1 MVAIAACVLC
11 PAARASAELVVGG
24 TFESVPQGGCGVEC
38 HSSCL
43 GSIPGWNSN
52 RGYRVDR
59 FRNDP
64 VCGNAL
70 NPINPAGETYYIS
83 LQGSVCCGCNNNGWI
98 EQSVPTVAGESY
110 VLGFDTALD
119 PLDALRVTIG
129 TSQWTFTGADPMVWQ
144 RHRLEFVASGPTS
157 IRFDSLSGN
166 GPTYVAGSCWEGEG
180 CLLDN
185 ISVSLDVPN
194 VTGVSPQAGPLGGGT
209 TITILGSGLSG
220 TTLVTVG
227 GMPAS
232 DLTVIDDSAVTAIT
246 PAGTAGP
253 KDVVITTPDGTATV
267 TGGFVYHAAPSINSA
282 TPSAGPRAGGT
293 SVTITGSNLEGA
305 TAVSFGG
312 TSAAAFTVVNA
323 SEITAVSPAGNA
335 GAVSL
340 VVTTPGGTG
349 TLPSAFAYHPE
360 PVIASIS
367 PTSGS
372 VAGGTVVAIN
382 GSNLASTTSVTIGGI
397 EAAITSATESRVLCV
412 APAGASGARDVSVET
427 LGGVTVATGAFSYYG
442 VPSPISVFP
451 AGGLASGGTVI
462 TIVGKK
468 FTGTTSVKVGTASV
482 ASFAVLSDSTITAIT
497 PPGAPGLRSIS
508 LTTPAGTGTLTNGF
522 TYYGQPAITS
532 VTPAGG
538 PVAGNTALTIN
549 GTNFLGASAVTVGGQ
564 PVTGLVITATR
575 ITGRTPAGTA
585 GAQDI
590 VVTTPGGSATRTGGF
605 TYHALPTVASV
616 SPGSG
621 SLAGGTTITVTGTNL
636 SGATLVRVGS
646 VSATGLTVVSPTML
660 TCVTPAGAAGAKS
673 VSVTTPGGTATRSNA
688 FTHVFVPPTIA
699 SVSPSAGPVA
709 GGTSITVSGTNL
721 LGASEV
727 LVGGV
732 PATGLTVVDAW
743 TIACVTPAG
752 SAGARDIRVTV
763 PGGSVT
769 QPGGFSYHAPPTIA
783 SVSPSSGPEGGGT
796 SVTIVGSNL
805 AATSAVT
812 FGGVPA
818 TGLSVAGDT
827 TITATTPAGAA
838 GAADVTVTTPG
849 GTVVASGAFTFHA
862 DLMVPSE
869 YPTIQ
874 SAIAAAQAGDRVVV
888 APGTYREQVNLSG
901 KDIRVV
907 ATGGPSVTAIDG
919 EGLRTVIVGS
929 GEPASCVVDGF
940 TIRNGWDSGYDP
952 GGGVRLSGS
961 SASFVRCWFIDNS
974 VVGPAWWGSAA
985 WRSEHGS
992 PSVSECVF
1000 RGNDSAGAAVG
1011 IFHYLSG
1018 GIAVLDCVFE
1028 DNIASRG
1035 ECIHIQTEGGV
1046 ISSRIE
1052 RCTMRRNTSRES
1064 QNLAI
1069 HFHNPYGGS
1078 ITCPIEDC
1086 RVESPWVQSG
1096 TPQSVVA
1103 WLGGAHPGS
1112 SYSVTVTDTTACGVT
1127 EFIPALP
1134 YSSWTDGGGN
1144 GITAECPPTV
1154 SSVSPS
1160 SGLVAGGTLIT
1171 ISGTGFVGSPAV
1183 TVGGI
1188 AATSVRVLGST
1199 AITAVTP
1206 AGPAGPADVEV
1217 TTAWGSGVLEDAFE
1231 YADVTVPAWATVLEP
1246 LPDPSIVT
1254 DAGLRAAI
1262 LATGLP
1268 WRVLDAGTGVE
1279 MLLVPAG
1286 TFDMGCSASTSWA
1299 CFDDEGPVHQVTLTS
1314 AFYLGRYEVTQAQWT
1329 AEVGSNPSHFQG
1341 LADSAE
1347 RPVESVSWNTVQ
1359 EFLATSGAR
1368 LPSEAEWEYA
1378 CRAGTDTAFS
1388 NGSDDDS
1395 TVGEIAW
1402 FNDNSGSGTQPVGGK
1417 DGNPLGLHDMH
1428 GNVWEWVHDWSGPYD
1443 AGPQTDPA
1451 GPASGEARVFR
1462 GGSWYGG
1469 GPWIVRSSQRWGGA
1483 PQDGLWNVGFRVAR
1497 DP

>member
-1 MVAIAACVLC
+1 
-11 PAARASAELVVGG
+11 
-24 TFESVPQGGCGVEC
+24 
-38 HSSCL
+38 
-43 GSIPGWNSN
+43 
-52 RGYRVDR
+52 
-59 FRNDP
+59 
-64 VCGNAL
+64 
-70 NPINPAGETYYIS
+70 
-83 LQGSVCCGCNNNGWI
+83 
-98 EQSVPTVAGESY
+98 
-110 VLGFDTALD
+110 
-119 PLDALRVTIG
+119 
-129 TSQWTFTGADPMVWQ
+129 
-144 RHRLEFVASGPTS
+144 
-157 IRFDSLSGN
+157 
-166 GPTYVAGSCWEGEG
+166 
-180 CLLDN
+180 
-185 ISVSLDVPN
+185 
-194 VTGVSPQAGPLGGGT
+194 
-209 TITILGSGLSG
+209 
-220 TTLVTVG
+220 
-227 GMPAS
+227 
-232 DLTVIDDSAVTAIT
+232 
-246 PAGTAGP
+246 
-253 KDVVITTPDGTATV
+253 
-267 TGGFVYHAAPSINSA
+267 
-282 TPSAGPRAGGT
+282 
-293 SVTITGSNLEGA
+293 
-305 TAVSFGG
+305 
-312 TSAAAFTVVNA
+312 
-323 SEITAVSPAGNA
+323 
-335 GAVSL
+335 
-340 VVTTPGGTG
+340 
-349 TLPSAFAYHPE
+349 
-360 PVIASIS
+360 
-367 PTSGS
+367 
-372 VAGGTVVAIN
+372 
-382 GSNLASTTSVTIGGI
+382 
-397 EAAITSATESRVLCV
+397 
-412 APAGASGARDVSVET
+412 
-427 LGGVTVATGAFSYYG
+427 
-442 VPSPISVFP
+442 
-451 AGGLASGGTVI
+451 
-462 TIVGKK
+462 
-468 FTGTTSVKVGTASV
+468 
-482 ASFAVLSDSTITAIT
+482 
-497 PPGAPGLRSIS
+497 
-508 LTTPAGTGTLTNGF
+508 
-522 TYYGQPAITS
+522 
-532 VTPAGG
+532 
-538 PVAGNTALTIN
+538 
-549 GTNFLGASAVTVGGQ
+549 
-564 PVTGLVITATR
+564 
-575 ITGRTPAGTA
+575 
-585 GAQDI
+585 
-590 VVTTPGGSATRTGGF
+590 
-605 TYHALPTVASV
+605 
-616 SPGSG
+616 
-621 SLAGGTTITVTGTNL
+621 
-636 SGATLVRVGS
+636 
-646 VSATGLTVVSPTML
+646 
-660 TCVTPAGAAGAKS
+660 
-673 VSVTTPGGTATRSNA
+673 
-688 FTHVFVPPTIA
+688 
-699 SVSPSAGPVA
+699 VA

-1035 ECIHIQTEGGV
+1035 ECIRIQTEGGV

-1154 SSVSPS
+1154 SAVSPS

-1171 ISGTGFVGSPAV
+1171 ISGTGFLGSPAV

-1188 AATSVRVLGST
+1188 AATSVTVLSST